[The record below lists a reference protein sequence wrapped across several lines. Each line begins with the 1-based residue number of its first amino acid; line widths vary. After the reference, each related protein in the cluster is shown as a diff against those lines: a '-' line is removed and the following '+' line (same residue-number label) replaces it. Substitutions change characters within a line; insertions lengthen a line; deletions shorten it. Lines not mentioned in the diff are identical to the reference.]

1 MIGQPEKPLHGV
13 RVLDMTR
20 VLSGPYCTALLA
32 DIGAEVIKV
41 ESARGDD
48 YRHIG
53 PFRNGESLL
62 FQSINRGKKSIVL
75 NLKSADDIER
85 LKALARS
92 SDVIV
97 ENFRPGVMDRLG
109 LGPETLCAENSALVY
124 ASISGFG
131 QTGPNAHLPAY
142 DIIIQAM
149 SGLMSMTGEAD
160 APPTMVGEALGDVAG
175 GMFASW
181 AVMVALFDRQRTG
194 KGRYLDVSLFDSL
207 LAMMPTVACMS
218 ITANGDPTR
227 CGNRHA
233 LSAPF
238 GVYAAKNGNFALA
251 VLNDTQFATLAET
264 IDAPA
269 LVEDPRFASDS
280 QRRQHEPALA
290 CFIEQWAAEFSPSM
304 VVQSLSQAGIPAS
317 EICTARDAWTSEL
330 VRMREMVSEVQH
342 PTLGSLSVFEQPVKF
357 SGASRGDR
365 SPAPGLGQHQSEFFS
380 SDSSN
385 PDAEETG
392 SLHHDS

>member
-1 MIGQPEKPLHGV
+1 MNGPSSQPLHGV
-13 RVLDMTR
+13 RILDLTR

-41 ESARGDD
+41 ESAAGDD

-53 PFRNGESLL
+53 PFRDGESLL
-62 FQSINRGKKSIVL
+62 FQSINRGKKSIIL
-75 NLKSADDIER
+75 NLKAADDVAR
-85 LKALARS
+85 LKALALS
-92 SDVIV
+92 CDVIV

-109 LGPETLCAENSALVY
+109 LGHETLCAENSALVY

-131 QTGPNAHLPAY
+131 QTGPNARLPAY

-181 AVMVALFDRQRTG
+181 AIMVALFDRQRTG

-218 ITANGDPTR
+218 VTADGDPSRT
-227 CGNRHA
+227 GNRHA

-238 GVYAAKNGNFALA
+238 GVYAAKEGNFALA
-251 VLNDTQFATLAET
+251 VLNDGLFATLAAT
-264 IDAPA
+264 MGTPA
-269 LVEDPRFASDS
+269 LVEDSRFTSDEL
-280 QRRQHEPALA
+280 RRQHEPALA
-290 CFIEQWAAEFSPSM
+290 CFIERWAADRSPAE
-304 VVQSLSQAGIPAS
+304 VVQCLSEAGIPAS
-317 EICTARDAWTSEL
+317 EISSARDAWTSEL
-330 VRMREMVSEVQH
+330 ARTREMVSEVQH

-357 SGASRGDR
+357 GGAQRGHR
-365 SPAPGLGQHQSEFFS
+365 NPAPGLGEHQDEFFS
-380 SDSSN
+380 SESMDTDSE
-385 PDAEETG
+385 PTG
-392 SLHHDS
+392 KPHHDA